1 MTRERKQGF
10 YADLDGSNFSRAPEE
25 QQLEV
30 EKRLREQ
37 IQNALKRMQ
46 ELGIDLFETPRS
58 EFSYSD
64 LDHPLTELRKEVNAL
79 RKFFSRLH
87 WQISNQAYQDG
98 QNSVYRSH
106 R

>member
-37 IQNALKRMQ
+37 IQNALKRMH
-46 ELGIDLFETPRS
+46 ELGIDPFETPRS

-64 LDHPLTELRKEVNAL
+64 LDHPLTELRKEVNDL
-79 RKFFSRLH
+79 RSFFAQFYR
-87 WQISNQAYQDG
+87 QIYHQAYQDG
-98 QNSVYRSH
+98 KNAVNRLH